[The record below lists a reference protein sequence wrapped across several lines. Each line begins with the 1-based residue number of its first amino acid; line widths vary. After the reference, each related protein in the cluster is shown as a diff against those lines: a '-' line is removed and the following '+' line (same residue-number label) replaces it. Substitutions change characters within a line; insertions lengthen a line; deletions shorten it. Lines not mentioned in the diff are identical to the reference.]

1 MIDSVLACMT
11 DYVEDLYDISEVESE
26 QLNLICKMLFQL
38 ENLFNE
44 KGVRDFKKLSSF
56 FKFLILPF
64 FDR

>member
-1 MIDSVLACMT
+1 MIDSVLARMI

-64 FDR
+64 FNR